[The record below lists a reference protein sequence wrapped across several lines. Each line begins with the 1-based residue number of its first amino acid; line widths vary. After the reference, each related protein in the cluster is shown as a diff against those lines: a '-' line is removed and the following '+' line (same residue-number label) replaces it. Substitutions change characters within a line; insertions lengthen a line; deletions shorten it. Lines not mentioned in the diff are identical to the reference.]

1 MFDSKFFDALSK
13 KLTDILPDSL
23 HEVKQDLE
31 KNFRSVLQSTFAKLD
46 LVTREEFDVQT
57 KVLNKTRLKL
67 EELSEQIAQLEA
79 EKRKG

>member
-31 KNFRSVLQSTFAKLD
+31 KNFRSVLQSTFSKLD

-79 EKRKG
+79 KKKKT